1 MNNKEIN
8 VLIADDHLMI
18 RSGIKLML
26 EQQKQFTPV
35 ISEASTGLEV
45 LDVLKTTVIDVI
57 FLDLTMPEMDGLSV
71 LNKLKA
77 SDIHIPV
84 IVLTMHKDETIVKQ
98 ALDLGALGYLLKNSG
113 VEELVKATFTVL
125 RGERYFSNEVTQ
137 LIFQDDKR
145 SKEMKSIIQFEDNLS
160 KREIQIMALIVKEHT
175 NHEIADILH
184 ISKRTIEGHRKKIM
198 EKLNINS
205 TVGLVK
211 YALKNGYD
219 F

>member
-1 MNNKEIN
+1 MSKEIH

-26 EQQKQFTPV
+26 EQQKQFMPV
-35 ISEASTGLEV
+35 ISEAATGLEV
-45 LDVLKTTVIDVI
+45 FDILKSTMIDVI

-77 SDIHIPV
+77 SEINIPV

-113 VEELVKATFTVL
+113 VEELVKAIFTVL

-145 SKEMKSIIQFEDNLS
+145 NKEMKSIIQFEDNLS

>member
-1 MNNKEIN
+1 MNREIN
-8 VLIADDHLMI
+8 IMIADDHLMI
-18 RSGIKLML
+18 RNGIKLML
-26 EQQKQFTPV
+26 EQQKQFTPI

-45 LDVLKTTVIDVI
+45 IEVLRTTPVDVI

-77 SDIHIPV
+77 SEIHIPV
-84 IVLTMHKDETIVKQ
+84 IILTMHKDETIVKQ

-113 VEELVKATFTVL
+113 VEEIVKAIFTVL

-137 LIFQDDKR
+137 LIFREDKKNR
-145 SKEMKSIIQFEDNLS
+145 EMKSIIQFEDNLS

-175 NHEIADILH
+175 NHEIAEILH

-198 EKLNINS
+198 EKLNINT

>member
-1 MNNKEIN
+1 MS
-8 VLIADDHLMI
+8 

>member
-1 MNNKEIN
+1 MNKEIN
-8 VLIADDHLMI
+8 ILIADDHLMI

-26 EQQKQFTPV
+26 EQQKQFVPV

-45 LDVLKTTVIDVI
+45 LEVIKNTMIDII

-71 LNKLKA
+71 LNKLKS

-84 IVLTMHKDETIVKQ
+84 IILTMHKDETIVKQ

-113 VEELVKATFTVL
+113 VEELVKAIFTVL